1 MAYHIYPVNDTK
13 EHLLE
18 STLCDCSPCVFFE
31 NGEMLIVHH
40 SYDGREGL
48 EMANEIINKHI
59 KNGTKIC

>member
-31 NGEMLIVHH
+31 NGENAYCTPLIRW
-40 SYDGREGL
+40 S
-48 EMANEIINKHI
+48 
-59 KNGTKIC
+59 